1 MDKLSIIGSTLH
13 SSLTYT
19 RLHEFDINTIAILE
33 IGQEMSYLDIELG
46 RSNKT
51 IESITSRTR
60 GYRYRRYSIKD
71 KIVNYINHVGY

>member
-1 MDKLSIIGSTLH
+1 MNIRGSTPH

-19 RLHEFDINTIAILE
+19 LLHEFDINTMTILE

-51 IESITSRTR
+51 IESITSITR
-60 GYRYRRYSIKD
+60 RYRYRRQSIEE
-71 KIVNYINHVGY
+71 KIVNHINYVGY